1 MGVRRVV
8 TGHTPEGKAII
19 ASDTAVDSI
28 PVGARG
34 SSTTLVWGRDDVAE
48 FPDDGSQPARETV
61 FPPPGGCA
69 IAVLEI
75 APHSDEF
82 DEFVRTALAPWAD
95 PDAPGM
101 HRTAT
106 IDYDVVLEGIVG
118 LQVDDG
124 VVVTLRAGDIV
135 VQNGTTHRWLNQG
148 DSLARILAVTIGAK
162 SSLPSGPT
170 SDPPS

>member
-8 TGHTPEGKAII
+8 TGHTAAGKAIV
-19 ASDTAVDSI
+19 ASDTEVDAI
-28 PVGARG
+28 PVGALG

-48 FPDDGSQPARETV
+48 FPDDGSQPERHTV
-61 FPPPGGCA
+61 FPPPGGCG

-82 DEFVRTALAPWAD
+82 DEFVKTQLAPWAD

-106 IDYDVVLEGIVG
+106 LDYDVVLEGTVG
-118 LQVDDG
+118 LEVDDG
-124 VVVTLRAGDIV
+124 VVVTLHEGDIV

-148 DSLARILAVTIGAK
+148 DTIARILAVTIGAE
-162 SSLPSGPT
+162 SSLPSGPPT
-170 SDPPS
+170 